1 MNQELRLSASLYKR
15 FKLCPKQAALS
26 LDRDLKYLSK
36 TSPAAALGRVAHK
49 IVETCSKNP
58 PGWGEIELR
67 TWFESKWEELIHSE
81 YELIKEEWKPNHVLE
96 PESWRGLFKT
106 KAAAK
111 TLVTKSSGLL
121 PHRGHGVSDANHQ
134 AAKVKLL
141 TLPLVEEM
149 LFSEEIG
156 IQGQPDFVFLENGK
170 ATIYDYKFGKDQL
183 DLEAHREQ
191 LYFYVILIE
200 ALLKIE
206 VGRCAVVASAN
217 KIWDVPIDRN
227 YMEHLRVDL
236 LRVAKAI
243 RDNNGIAIPK
253 VENCGYCPFKSECT
267 SFQSAKLKTADGY
280 PMAIRGSIARVHH
293 VDEGSQEIFIVSEDA
308 PNDVEIRVF
317 GIPNGYPLEVG
328 HLIQVTDNLYFHSPS
343 MVEFGWNSR
352 LVVAN

>member
-1 MNQELRLSASLYKR
+1 MNQELHLSASLYKR

-26 LDRDLKYLSK
+26 LERDLRYLSK

-58 PGWGEIELR
+58 TGWGEIELK

-81 YELIKEEWKPNHVLE
+81 YELMKVEWEPNHVLE

-111 TLVTKSSGLL
+111 TLVIKSSGLL
-121 PHRGHGVSDANHQ
+121 PNRGSLMPDANHK

-149 LFSEEIG
+149 LFAEEIG
-156 IQGQPDFVFLENGK
+156 IKGQPDFVFLENGK

-183 DLEAHREQ
+183 NLEVHREQ
-191 LYFYVILIE
+191 LHFYIILVE
-200 ALLKIE
+200 ASLKIE

-217 KIWDVPIDRN
+217 RIWDIPIDRN
-227 YMEHLRVDL
+227 YMELLRIDL
-236 LRVAKAI
+236 LRVSKAI
-243 RDNNGIAIPK
+243 SDNNCIAIPK
-253 VENCGYCPFKSECT
+253 VENCQYCPFKSECT
-267 SFQSAKLKTADGY
+267 SFQSAKLKMADGY
-280 PMAIRGSIARVHH
+280 PMVIRGSIAKVHQ
-293 VDEGSQEIFIVSEDA
+293 VDEDSQEVFIVTEDA
-308 PNDVEIRVF
+308 PNDTEMRVF
-317 GIPNGYPLEVG
+317 GIPNGYSLEVG
-328 HLIQVTDNLYFHSPS
+328 SLIQITDNLYFHSPS